1 MSVLANLLIGLLF
14 GCGLVIS
21 GMTDP
26 AKVLNFL
33 DVTGT
38 WDPSLAFVMGGAVVV
53 AAIGFRLT
61 LARQR
66 PLLAPRFELVDRTRV
81 DGRLLG
87 GAALFGIGWGL
98 VGFCPGPAFAAL
110 STGTLGPAVFVVAM
124 LAGMLAGRRLDG
136 AAATGDAPAAA
147 RA

>member
-1 MSVLANLLIGLLF
+1 
-14 GCGLVIS
+14 
-21 GMTDP
+21 
-26 AKVLNFL
+26 
-33 DVTGT
+33 
-38 WDPSLAFVMGGAVVV
+38 V
-53 AAIGFRLT
+53 AAIGFRRT

-66 PLLAPRFELVDRTRV
+66 PLLAPRFDLPDRTRV

-110 STGTLGPAVFVVAM
+110 STGTWGPIVFVVAM
-124 LAGMLAGRRLDG
+124 LAGMLVGRRLDG
-136 AAATGDAPAAA
+136 ATAAVGPPADV